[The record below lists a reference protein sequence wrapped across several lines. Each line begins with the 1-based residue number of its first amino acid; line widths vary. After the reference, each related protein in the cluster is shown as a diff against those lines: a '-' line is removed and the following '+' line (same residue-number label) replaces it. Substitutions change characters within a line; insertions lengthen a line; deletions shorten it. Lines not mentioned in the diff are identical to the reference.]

1 MMKHRYI
8 SRVTLTKH
16 GMRTIAATALVAA
29 ATMGAYAQNE
39 GWKQVVDYKNH
50 TVTIT
55 LGEEFAQQDITEKL
69 VNKTYKKIKKSLPRQ
84 YNKHKLIVMANG
96 MPIEDYIPGRKSD
109 NEYDSYWDGIDY
121 KGKPWV
127 SNISK
132 PNNISLGLSNR
143 HIALWAS
150 HGRYYDQK
158 KGLWKWQRP
167 NLFCTTEDLFTQTI
181 VVPYLIPMLENAG
194 ATVFTPRERDW
205 QTKEIIVDND
215 KGVSG
220 EGSWYGEHT
229 EKEPWTDTGERGFG
243 FRNGILRDGENPFT
257 MGTARM
263 IRTTKKED
271 KAIAIWQ
278 PNFKEEGRYAVYVSY
293 QTMPKSVDDAHYIV
307 RHKGQE
313 THFIVNQKMGGGTWV
328 YLGTFDFD
336 KGENPFNCV
345 ALTNQ
350 SKRKGVVTA
359 DAVRFGGGMGN
370 IERGGDISHMPRCLE
385 AARYYA
391 QWAGAPYSIYG
402 NKTGTDDYAE
412 DINTRSLMTNWLAG
426 GSPYVPT
433 KEGKNVPIE
442 LSLAVHSDAGYE
454 RDGKSLV
461 GSLAICTTSFNDGRL
476 NSGISRFASQDFI
489 EALRSNVTR
498 DLSKK
503 YKRWNWRYLWD
514 RNYSETRLPEVPSA
528 IIETL
533 SHQNFPDMKL
543 GQDPNFKFTM
553 ARSIYKTILR
563 YVSQMHRRPCIVQ
576 PLQPHLF
583 KATLTGDNK
592 VKLSWKAQD
601 DELEPTAVPTSYNI
615 YVAAGSGGFD
625 NGTNVRGTSYT
636 MELEPGVMY
645 RFKVTAVNRGGESF
659 PTSTLSAYYQPGAT
673 KTAMVINGFSRL
685 SAPAVRDNI
694 HEQGFDI
701 EEDAGVSYGL
711 TAGWSGKQ
719 QCFNKSTMGSTE
731 PNGLG
736 YSGNE
741 MAGNFVMGNTFD
753 YVYTHADAIAATKKY
768 NVVSCTSETVESGI
782 VDLINYD
789 VVDLALGLQ
798 KYDEN
803 STVFY
808 KSIPSMLRNKLSA
821 YVLGHGKLIASGAYI
836 GSDLQHDDERV
847 WLESTL
853 KVAYGGAIHTD
864 TISGIKGMGT
874 EFDFYRQLN
883 PTHYAA
889 TKCDVLMPV
898 STAFCPLQY
907 ANGMSAGVA
916 YKGNDN
922 ATFTMAFP
930 FECIIDRNK
939 RLSIMNGILKFL
951 E

>member
-1 MMKHRYI
+1 
-8 SRVTLTKH
+8 
-16 GMRTIAATALVAA
+16 MRTIAATALVAA

-39 GWKQVVDYKNH
+39 GWEPVVDNKNH

-55 LGEEFAQQDITEKL
+55 LGEVFAQQDITEKL

-158 KGLWKWQRP
+158 KGFWKWQRP

-215 KGVSG
+215 KGVSS

-229 EKEPWTDTGERGFG
+229 EKEPWTNTGERGFG

-412 DINTRSLMTNWLAG
+412 DINSRSLMTNWLAG
-426 GSPYVPT
+426 GSPYVPV
-433 KEGKNVPIE
+433 KEGKKVPIE

-576 PLQPHLF
+576 PLQPNLF

-592 VKLSWKAQD
+592 VRLSWKAQD

-625 NGTNVRGTSYT
+625 NGTNVRGTTYT

-711 TAGWSGKQ
+711 TAGWCGKQ

-798 KYDEN
+798 KYDAN

>member
-1 MMKHRYI
+1 
-8 SRVTLTKH
+8 
-16 GMRTIAATALVAA
+16 MRTIAATALVAA

-39 GWKQVVDYKNH
+39 GWKQVVDNKNH

-158 KGLWKWQRP
+158 KGFWKWQRP

-592 VKLSWKAQD
+592 VRLSWKAQD

-798 KYDEN
+798 KYDAN

-916 YKGNDN
+916 YRGNDN

>member
-1 MMKHRYI
+1 
-8 SRVTLTKH
+8 
-16 GMRTIAATALVAA
+16 MRTIAATALVAA

-39 GWKQVVDYKNH
+39 GWKQVVDNKNH

-158 KGLWKWQRP
+158 KGFWKWQRP

-293 QTMPKSVDDAHYIV
+293 QTMPKSVDDAHYVV

-433 KEGKNVPIE
+433 KEGKKVPIE

>member
-1 MMKHRYI
+1 MKHRHI

-39 GWKQVVDYKNH
+39 GWKQVVDNKNH

-158 KGLWKWQRP
+158 KGFWKWQRP

-215 KGVSG
+215 KGVSA

-278 PNFKEEGRYAVYVSY
+278 PNFTEEGRYAVYVSY

-433 KEGKNVPIE
+433 KEGKKVPLE

-583 KATLTGDNK
+583 KATLTGGNK
-592 VKLSWKAQD
+592 VRLSWNAQD

-753 YVYTHADAIAATKKY
+753 YVYTHADAIAATKRY

-864 TISGIKGMGT
+864 TISGINGMGT

-916 YKGNDN
+916 YRGNDN

>member
-1 MMKHRYI
+1 
-8 SRVTLTKH
+8 
-16 GMRTIAATALVAA
+16 MRTIAATALVAA

-39 GWKQVVDYKNH
+39 GWKQVVDNKNH

-84 YNKHKLIVMANG
+84 YNKHKLIIMANG

-158 KGLWKWQRP
+158 KGFWKWQRP

-215 KGVSG
+215 KGVSA

-433 KEGKNVPIE
+433 KEGKKVPIE

-592 VKLSWKAQD
+592 VRLSWKAQD

-625 NGTNVRGTSYT
+625 NGTNVKGTSYT

-701 EEDAGVSYGL
+701 KEDAGVSYGL

-753 YVYTHADAIAATKKY
+753 YVYTHADAIAATKRY

-798 KYDEN
+798 KYDAN

-916 YKGNDN
+916 YRGNDN

>member
-1 MMKHRYI
+1 
-8 SRVTLTKH
+8 
-16 GMRTIAATALVAA
+16 MRTIAATALVAA

-39 GWKQVVDYKNH
+39 GWKQVVDNKNH

-158 KGLWKWQRP
+158 KGFWKWQRP

-426 GSPYVPT
+426 GSPYVPA
-433 KEGKNVPIE
+433 KEGKKVPIE

-615 YVAAGSGGFD
+615 YVAAGTGGFD

-731 PNGLG
+731 SNGLG

-798 KYDEN
+798 KYDAN

-916 YKGNDN
+916 YRGNDN

>member
-1 MMKHRYI
+1 MKHRHI

-39 GWKQVVDYKNH
+39 GWKQVVDNKNH

-132 PNNISLGLSNR
+132 PNKISLGLSNR

-158 KGLWKWQRP
+158 KGFWKWQRP

-741 MAGNFVMGNTFD
+741 MVGNFVMGNTFD

>member
-1 MMKHRYI
+1 
-8 SRVTLTKH
+8 
-16 GMRTIAATALVAA
+16 MRTIAATALVAV

-39 GWKQVVDYKNH
+39 GWKQVVDNKNH

>member
-1 MMKHRYI
+1 
-8 SRVTLTKH
+8 
-16 GMRTIAATALVAA
+16 MRTIAATALVAA

-39 GWKQVVDYKNH
+39 GWKQVVDNKNH

-158 KGLWKWQRP
+158 KGFWKWQRP

-215 KGVSG
+215 KGVSA

-503 YKRWNWRYLWD
+503 YKRWNWRYLWN

-685 SAPAVRDNI
+685 SVPAVRDNI

>member
-1 MMKHRYI
+1 MKHRHI

-39 GWKQVVDYKNH
+39 GWKQVVDNKNH

-158 KGLWKWQRP
+158 KGFWKWQRP

-293 QTMPKSVDDAHYIV
+293 QTMQKSVDDAHYIV

-798 KYDEN
+798 KYDAN

>member
-1 MMKHRYI
+1 
-8 SRVTLTKH
+8 
-16 GMRTIAATALVAA
+16 MRTIAATALVAA

-39 GWKQVVDYKNH
+39 GWKQVVDNKNH

-158 KGLWKWQRP
+158 KGFWKWQRP

-215 KGVSG
+215 KGVSA

-336 KGENPFNCV
+336 KGENPFNSV

-426 GSPYVPT
+426 GSPYVPA
-433 KEGKNVPIE
+433 KEGKKVPIE

-461 GSLAICTTSFNDGRL
+461 GSLAICTTNFNDGRL

-615 YVAAGSGGFD
+615 YVAAGTGGFD

-798 KYDEN
+798 KYDAN

-916 YKGNDN
+916 YRGNDN

>member
-1 MMKHRYI
+1 
-8 SRVTLTKH
+8 
-16 GMRTIAATALVAA
+16 MRTIAATALVAA

-39 GWKQVVDYKNH
+39 GWKQVVDNKNH

-433 KEGKNVPIE
+433 KEGKKVPIE

-615 YVAAGSGGFD
+615 YVAAGTGGFD

-798 KYDEN
+798 KYDAN

-916 YKGNDN
+916 YRGNDN

>member
-1 MMKHRYI
+1 
-8 SRVTLTKH
+8 
-16 GMRTIAATALVAA
+16 MRTIAATALVAA

-39 GWKQVVDYKNH
+39 GWKQVVDNKNH

-433 KEGKNVPIE
+433 KEGKKVPIE

-798 KYDEN
+798 KYDAN

-808 KSIPSMLRNKLSA
+808 KSIPSMLRNKLSS
-821 YVLGHGKLIASGAYI
+821 YVLGHGKLITSGAYI

-916 YKGNDN
+916 YRGNDN

>member
-1 MMKHRYI
+1 
-8 SRVTLTKH
+8 
-16 GMRTIAATALVAA
+16 MRTIAATALVAA

-39 GWKQVVDYKNH
+39 GWKQVVDNKNH

-109 NEYDSYWDGIDY
+109 NEYDSYWDGINY

-158 KGLWKWQRP
+158 KGFWKWQRP

-433 KEGKNVPIE
+433 KEGKKVPIE

-798 KYDEN
+798 KYDAN

>member
-1 MMKHRYI
+1 
-8 SRVTLTKH
+8 
-16 GMRTIAATALVAA
+16 MRTIAATALIAA

-39 GWKQVVDYKNH
+39 GWKQVVDNKNH

-109 NEYDSYWDGIDY
+109 NEYDSYWDDIDY

-158 KGLWKWQRP
+158 KGFWKWQRP

-215 KGVSG
+215 KGVSA

-433 KEGKNVPIE
+433 KEGKKVPIE

-592 VKLSWKAQD
+592 VRLSWKAQD

-753 YVYTHADAIAATKKY
+753 YVYTHADAIAATKRY

-798 KYDEN
+798 KYDAN

-916 YKGNDN
+916 YRGNDN

>member
-1 MMKHRYI
+1 MKHRHI

-39 GWKQVVDYKNH
+39 GWKQVVDNKNH

-158 KGLWKWQRP
+158 KGFWKWQRP

-433 KEGKNVPIE
+433 KEGKKVPIE

>member
-1 MMKHRYI
+1 
-8 SRVTLTKH
+8 
-16 GMRTIAATALVAA
+16 MRTIAATALVAA

-39 GWKQVVDYKNH
+39 GWKQVVDNKNH

-158 KGLWKWQRP
+158 KGFWKWQRP

-215 KGVSG
+215 KGVSA

-278 PNFKEEGRYAVYVSY
+278 PNFTEEGRYAVYVSY

-433 KEGKNVPIE
+433 KEGKKVPIE

-592 VKLSWKAQD
+592 VRLSWKAQD

-731 PNGLG
+731 SNGLG

-753 YVYTHADAIAATKKY
+753 YVYTHADAIAATKRY

-798 KYDEN
+798 KYDAN

-853 KVAYGGAIHTD
+853 KVTYGGAIHTD
-864 TISGIKGMGT
+864 TIGGIKGMGT

-916 YKGNDN
+916 YRGNDN

>member
-1 MMKHRYI
+1 
-8 SRVTLTKH
+8 
-16 GMRTIAATALVAA
+16 MRTIAATALVAA

-39 GWKQVVDYKNH
+39 GWKQVVDNKNH

-336 KGENPFNCV
+336 KGENPFNSV
-345 ALTNQ
+345 ALTHQ

-426 GSPYVPT
+426 GSPYVPA
-433 KEGKNVPIE
+433 KEGKKVPIE

-461 GSLAICTTSFNDGRL
+461 GSLAICTTNFNDGRL

-798 KYDEN
+798 KYDAN

>member
-1 MMKHRYI
+1 
-8 SRVTLTKH
+8 
-16 GMRTIAATALVAA
+16 MRTIAATALVAA

-39 GWKQVVDYKNH
+39 GWKQVVDNKNH

-158 KGLWKWQRP
+158 KGFWKWQRP

-426 GSPYVPT
+426 GSPYVPA
-433 KEGKNVPIE
+433 KEGKKVPIE

-615 YVAAGSGGFD
+615 YVAAGTGGFD

-798 KYDEN
+798 KYDAN

-889 TKCDVLMPV
+889 TKCDVLMPI

-916 YKGNDN
+916 YRGNDN

>member
-1 MMKHRYI
+1 
-8 SRVTLTKH
+8 
-16 GMRTIAATALVAA
+16 MRTIAATALVAA

-39 GWKQVVDYKNH
+39 GWKQVVDNKNH

-158 KGLWKWQRP
+158 KGFWKWQRP

-615 YVAAGSGGFD
+615 YVATGSGGFD

-741 MAGNFVMGNTFD
+741 MVGNFVMGNTFD

-798 KYDEN
+798 KYDAN

>member
-1 MMKHRYI
+1 
-8 SRVTLTKH
+8 
-16 GMRTIAATALVAA
+16 MRTIAATALVAA

-39 GWKQVVDYKNH
+39 GWKQVVDNKNH

-109 NEYDSYWDGIDY
+109 NEYDSYWDGINY

-158 KGLWKWQRP
+158 KGFWKWQRP

-433 KEGKNVPIE
+433 KEGKKVPIE

-615 YVAAGSGGFD
+615 YVAAGTGGFD

-916 YKGNDN
+916 YRGNDN

>member
-1 MMKHRYI
+1 
-8 SRVTLTKH
+8 
-16 GMRTIAATALVAA
+16 MRTIAATALVAA

-39 GWKQVVDYKNH
+39 GWKQVVDNKNH

-158 KGLWKWQRP
+158 KGFWKWQRP

-426 GSPYVPT
+426 GSPYVPA
-433 KEGKNVPIE
+433 KEGKKVPIE

-615 YVAAGSGGFD
+615 YVAAGTGGFD

-645 RFKVTAVNRGGESF
+645 SFKVTAVNRGGESF

-798 KYDEN
+798 KYDAN

-898 STAFCPLQY
+898 STAFGPLQY

-916 YKGNDN
+916 YRGNDN

>member
-1 MMKHRYI
+1 
-8 SRVTLTKH
+8 
-16 GMRTIAATALVAA
+16 MRTIAATALVAA

-39 GWKQVVDYKNH
+39 GWKQVVDNKNH

-158 KGLWKWQRP
+158 KGFWKWQRP

-215 KGVSG
+215 KGVSA

-741 MAGNFVMGNTFD
+741 MVGNFVMGNTFD

-798 KYDEN
+798 KYDAN

-853 KVAYGGAIHTD
+853 KVAYGGAVHTD

>member
-1 MMKHRYI
+1 
-8 SRVTLTKH
+8 
-16 GMRTIAATALVAA
+16 MRTIAATALVAA

-39 GWKQVVDYKNH
+39 GWKQVVDNKNH

-426 GSPYVPT
+426 GSPYVPA
-433 KEGKNVPIE
+433 KEGKKVPIE

-583 KATLTGDNK
+583 KATLTGTNK
-592 VKLSWKAQD
+592 VRLSWKAQD

-615 YVAAGSGGFD
+615 YVAAGTGGFD

-659 PTSTLSAYYQPGAT
+659 PTSTLSAYCQPGAT

-798 KYDEN
+798 KYDAN

-916 YKGNDN
+916 YRGNDN

>member
-1 MMKHRYI
+1 
-8 SRVTLTKH
+8 
-16 GMRTIAATALVAA
+16 MRTIAATALVAA

-39 GWKQVVDYKNH
+39 GWKQVVDNKNH

-215 KGVSG
+215 KGVSA

-433 KEGKNVPIE
+433 KEGKKVPIE

-592 VKLSWKAQD
+592 VRLSWKAQD

-615 YVAAGSGGFD
+615 YVAAGTGGFD

-753 YVYTHADAIAATKKY
+753 YVYTHADAIAATKRY

-798 KYDEN
+798 KYDAN

-916 YKGNDN
+916 YRGNDN

>member
-1 MMKHRYI
+1 
-8 SRVTLTKH
+8 
-16 GMRTIAATALVAA
+16 MRTIAATALVAA
-29 ATMGAYAQNE
+29 AIMGAYAQNE
-39 GWKQVVDYKNH
+39 GWKQVVDNKNH

-158 KGLWKWQRP
+158 KGFWKWQRP

-215 KGVSG
+215 KGVSA

-426 GSPYVPT
+426 GSPYVPA
-433 KEGKNVPIE
+433 KEGKKVPIE

-583 KATLTGDNK
+583 KATLTGTNK
-592 VKLSWKAQD
+592 VRLSWKAQD

-615 YVAAGSGGFD
+615 YVAAGTGGFD

-798 KYDEN
+798 KYDAN
-803 STVFY
+803 STVFF

-853 KVAYGGAIHTD
+853 KVAYCGAIHTD

>member
-1 MMKHRYI
+1 
-8 SRVTLTKH
+8 
-16 GMRTIAATALVAA
+16 MRTIAATALVAA
-29 ATMGAYAQNE
+29 ATMCAYAQNE
-39 GWKQVVDYKNH
+39 GWKQVVDNKNH

-158 KGLWKWQRP
+158 KGFWKWQRP

-215 KGVSG
+215 KGVSA

-433 KEGKNVPIE
+433 KEGKKVPIE

-592 VKLSWKAQD
+592 VRLSWKAQD

-615 YVAAGSGGFD
+615 YVAAGTGGFD
-625 NGTNVRGTSYT
+625 NGTNIRGTSYT

-753 YVYTHADAIAATKKY
+753 YVYTHADAIAATKRY

-798 KYDEN
+798 KYDAN

-916 YKGNDN
+916 YRGNDN

>member
-1 MMKHRYI
+1 
-8 SRVTLTKH
+8 
-16 GMRTIAATALVAA
+16 MRTIAATALVAA

-39 GWKQVVDYKNH
+39 GWKQVVDNKNH

-158 KGLWKWQRP
+158 KGFWKWQRP

-215 KGVSG
+215 KGVSA

-391 QWAGAPYSIYG
+391 QWAGAPYAIYG

-433 KEGKNVPIE
+433 KEGKKVPIE

>member
-1 MMKHRYI
+1 
-8 SRVTLTKH
+8 
-16 GMRTIAATALVAA
+16 MRTIAATALVAA

-39 GWKQVVDYKNH
+39 GWKQVVDNKNH

-293 QTMPKSVDDAHYIV
+293 QTMPKSVDDTHYIV

-798 KYDEN
+798 KYDAN

-808 KSIPSMLRNKLSA
+808 KSISSMLRNKLSA

>member
-1 MMKHRYI
+1 
-8 SRVTLTKH
+8 
-16 GMRTIAATALVAA
+16 MRTIAATALVAA

-39 GWKQVVDYKNH
+39 GWKQVVDNKNH

-220 EGSWYGEHT
+220 ESSWYGEHT

-433 KEGKNVPIE
+433 KEGKKVPIE

-798 KYDEN
+798 KYDAN

>member
-1 MMKHRYI
+1 
-8 SRVTLTKH
+8 
-16 GMRTIAATALVAA
+16 MRTIAATALVAA

-39 GWKQVVDYKNH
+39 GWKQVVDNKNH

-158 KGLWKWQRP
+158 KGFWKWQRP

-215 KGVSG
+215 KGVSA

-313 THFIVNQKMGGGTWV
+313 THFYVNQKMGGGTWV

-576 PLQPHLF
+576 PLQPNLF

-592 VKLSWKAQD
+592 VRLSWKAQD

-701 EEDAGVSYGL
+701 KEDAGVSYGL

-753 YVYTHADAIAATKKY
+753 YVYTHADAIAATKRY

-798 KYDEN
+798 KYDAN

-916 YKGNDN
+916 YRGNDN

>member
-1 MMKHRYI
+1 
-8 SRVTLTKH
+8 
-16 GMRTIAATALVAA
+16 MRTIAATALVAA
-29 ATMGAYAQNE
+29 ATMGVYAQNE
-39 GWKQVVDYKNH
+39 GWKQVVDNKNH

-741 MAGNFVMGNTFD
+741 MVGNFVMGNTFD

-798 KYDEN
+798 KYDAN

>member
-1 MMKHRYI
+1 
-8 SRVTLTKH
+8 
-16 GMRTIAATALVAA
+16 MRTIAATALVAA

-39 GWKQVVDYKNH
+39 GWKQVVDNKNH

-426 GSPYVPT
+426 GSPYVPA
-433 KEGKNVPIE
+433 KEGKKVPIE

-798 KYDEN
+798 KYDAN

>member
-1 MMKHRYI
+1 
-8 SRVTLTKH
+8 
-16 GMRTIAATALVAA
+16 MRTIAATALVAA

-39 GWKQVVDYKNH
+39 GWKQVVDNKNH

-69 VNKTYKKIKKSLPRQ
+69 VNKTYKKIKKSLLRQ

-433 KEGKNVPIE
+433 KEGKKVPIE

>member
-1 MMKHRYI
+1 
-8 SRVTLTKH
+8 
-16 GMRTIAATALVAA
+16 MRTIAATALVAA

-39 GWKQVVDYKNH
+39 GWKQVVDNKNN

-426 GSPYVPT
+426 GSPYVPA
-433 KEGKNVPIE
+433 KEGKKVPIE

-461 GSLAICTTSFNDGRL
+461 GSLAICTTNFNDGRL

-615 YVAAGSGGFD
+615 YVAAGTGGFD

-798 KYDEN
+798 KYDAN

>member
-1 MMKHRYI
+1 
-8 SRVTLTKH
+8 
-16 GMRTIAATALVAA
+16 MRTIAATALVAA

-39 GWKQVVDYKNH
+39 GWKQVVDNKNH

-158 KGLWKWQRP
+158 KGFWKWQRP

-278 PNFKEEGRYAVYVSY
+278 PNFTEEGRYAVYVSY

-313 THFIVNQKMGGGTWV
+313 THFFVNQKMGGGTWV

-426 GSPYVPT
+426 GSPYVPA
-433 KEGKNVPIE
+433 KEGKKVPIE

-753 YVYTHADAIAATKKY
+753 YVYTHADAIATTKRY

-916 YKGNDN
+916 YRGNDN

>member
-1 MMKHRYI
+1 MKQRHI

-29 ATMGAYAQNE
+29 ATMVAYAQNE
-39 GWKQVVDYKNH
+39 GWKQVVDNKNH

-158 KGLWKWQRP
+158 KGFWKWQRP

-426 GSPYVPT
+426 GSPYVPA
-433 KEGKNVPIE
+433 KEGKKVPIE

-461 GSLAICTTSFNDGRL
+461 GSLAICTTNFNDGRL

-583 KATLTGDNK
+583 KATLTGANN

-889 TKCDVLMPV
+889 TKCDILMPV

-916 YKGNDN
+916 YRGNDN

>member
-1 MMKHRYI
+1 
-8 SRVTLTKH
+8 
-16 GMRTIAATALVAA
+16 MRTIAATALVAA

-39 GWKQVVDYKNH
+39 GWKQVVDNKNH

-158 KGLWKWQRP
+158 KGFWKWQRP

-433 KEGKNVPIE
+433 KEGKKVPIE

-864 TISGIKGMGT
+864 TISGINGMGT

-916 YKGNDN
+916 YRGNDN

>member
-1 MMKHRYI
+1 
-8 SRVTLTKH
+8 
-16 GMRTIAATALVAA
+16 MRTIAATALVAA
-29 ATMGAYAQNE
+29 AIMGAYAQNE
-39 GWKQVVDYKNH
+39 GWKQVVDNKNH

-158 KGLWKWQRP
+158 KGFWKWQRP

-426 GSPYVPT
+426 GSPYVPA
-433 KEGKNVPIE
+433 KEGKKVPIE

>member
-1 MMKHRYI
+1 
-8 SRVTLTKH
+8 
-16 GMRTIAATALVAA
+16 MRTIAATALVAA

-39 GWKQVVDYKNH
+39 GWKQVVDNKNH

-158 KGLWKWQRP
+158 KGFWKWQRP

-215 KGVSG
+215 KGVSA

-313 THFIVNQKMGGGTWV
+313 THFIVNQKMGGSTWV

-433 KEGKNVPIE
+433 KEGKKVPIE

-576 PLQPHLF
+576 PLQPNLF

-592 VKLSWKAQD
+592 VRLSWKAQD

-753 YVYTHADAIAATKKY
+753 YVYTHADAIAATKRY

-798 KYDEN
+798 KYDAN

-853 KVAYGGAIHTD
+853 KVAYGGAVHTD

-916 YKGNDN
+916 YRGNDN